1 MTTFAPD
8 RPRPLAD
15 SSAAPGVRGW
25 PWWAVVLLALVLTLA
40 GAAIDSW
47 VVGTFSWGLRLGF
60 WIGVGLAALLVQRKS
75 VFTAMVQ
82 PPLILVVGLILGGL
96 LFLSRSGSG
105 SKAVLYDLALKLIA
119 TFPTMAIGTA
129 LAVLIGIIRIVAQP
143 LRRRPTRAT
152 ARRNAQTTV

>member
-25 PWWAVVLLALVLTLA
+25 PWWAAVLVALVFTLI
-40 GAAIDSW
+40 GTAIDGW
-47 VVGTFSWGLRLGF
+47 LFGTFSWGLRLGF
-60 WIGVGLAALLVQRKS
+60 WVGVALAALVVQRRS

-82 PPLILVVGLILGGL
+82 PPLILVAGLLIGGL
-96 LFLSRSGSG
+96 LFVTGG
-105 SKAVLYDLALKLIA
+105 GMYGMALKLIA

-129 LAVLIGIIRIVAQP
+129 LAVAIGLIRIVAQP
-143 LRRRPTRAT
+143 LRRPARSRRPAG
-152 ARRNAQTTV
+152 AVHAG